1 MKLGGLFGNVQP
13 KTLAKALPVKPA
25 DLSLPL
31 SVPGAALARAIAPKK
46 RPGDFGI
53 VWPTTPQQQVKDYR
67 AILTLAEL
75 EAYADRCED
84 LGLCSFDW
92 ETAANKAAR
101 EAWYEYE
108 QEAHA
113 KIESLRGT
121 TRLMRETLALD
132 RGCDPKVVHQEI
144 ELMAATK
151 KLDSPEAL
159 EIDAQITFLEAQLA
173 TAREEYLMTPLDPH
187 RGEVCT
193 VSLAAAPHESRV
205 VPIDHKAGRVFEPTL
220 SREEARKLVM
230 DTLDR
235 RIFRNRKIV
244 KIAVNLSF
252 ETKFAA
258 KYGKYILLPVADPLV
273 MWVRCLQVA
282 DPKRLNDVKK
292 PATGWG
298 LKPATKAIFG
308 VNMGEFK
315 ELLAK
320 YGVDFFDEI
329 AADSGDGLVYS
340 AEDSDYGIQHYLY
353 WREIAKQIKDDR
365 QGTNYDTWLHEIEM
379 PFSRVIGLMEYNG
392 MGWDNHLAQ
401 MKREEA
407 WSVQA
412 AASTEMKELIKA
424 TVGLDIDPGKTG
436 KTNGVKHVLFKMM
449 NLPQGKPTDKG
460 GISLDEEALID
471 IKFMLENNL
480 EDLKEEKLLAVQLPE
495 GWDKYHADN
504 PEWLELSKE
513 ERAAIELRNRPP
525 HQYKE
530 AGLRLLELMG
540 RIQKMGT
547 LLSSHIDGREKWQN
561 PVTGKIHA
569 SYTPWTDTSRLNSM
583 KPNGQNVPRLEND
596 ELGVRN
602 FYVAG
607 PGKILFFI
615 DFSGFELRILAW
627 KSGDEVM
634 IEIFCTGGDMHIKT
648 GAAITNKPENEV
660 TKQERTDAKPAN
672 FGMAYG
678 GTEHALQKT
687 IKTDYGQRKTLA
699 ECAVMVDGTKKA
711 YPGVPVFQREIAL
724 QAREDG
730 FVSTIYGYI
739 RLLPD
744 IGSTNRY
751 SRQSAERQAS
761 NTPVQGTAADVMK
774 KAQNEVYEET
784 GRGTNLAFDA
794 DELGINPAQLA
805 RDLGESPPVLIHG
818 KTDMEAQIH
827 DEMIFEMDDDPD
839 VVEAAWKWVQAT
851 MTKEP
856 IPGFPVPIEAE
867 ASVGYAWGQKMSVEK
882 WLEEKRAAQKGA

>member
-1 MKLGGLFGNVQP
+1 MPQ
-13 KTLAKALPVKPA
+13 KTLAKALPAKPA
-25 DLSLPL
+25 DPSQPLP
-31 SVPGAALARAIAPKK
+31 VPGAALARAIAPKK

-53 VWPTTPQQQVKDYR
+53 VWPTIPQQQIKDYKP
-67 AILTLAEL
+67 ILTQAEL
-75 EAYADRCED
+75 EAYADRCEA

-92 ETAANKAAR
+92 ETAASKAAR
-101 EAWYEYE
+101 EAFAAYKAEVEKKIANLDGFPMDENDAKERAALKKEY
-108 QEAHA
+108 
-113 KIESLRGT
+113 
-121 TRLMRETLALD
+121 
-132 RGCDPKVVHQEI
+132 
-144 ELMAATK
+144 
-151 KLDSPEAL
+151 
-159 EIDAQITFLEAQLA
+159 EAQLA
-173 TAREEYLMTPLDPH
+173 AAREEYLLTPLDPH

-220 SREEARKLVM
+220 SREEARRLVM

-235 RIFRNRKIV
+235 LIFRNRKVV

-282 DPKRLNDVKK
+282 DSKRLNDQKK

-308 VNMGEFK
+308 VNMSEFK

-320 YGVDFFDEI
+320 YSVDFFDEI

-340 AEDSDYGIQHYLY
+340 AEDADYGLQHYLY
-353 WREIAKQIKDDR
+353 WKQVAVQIKDDR

-407 WSVQA
+407 WSIQA
-412 AASTEMKELIKA
+412 EAANEINQLSKES
-424 TVGLDIDPGKTG
+424 VGMEISLGKTG
-436 KTNGVKHVLFKMM
+436 KTNSVKYVLFNMM
-449 NLPQGKPTDKG
+449 KLPKGKPTDKG

-480 EDLKEEKLLAVQLPE
+480 EELAEEKLLSVELPE
-495 GWDKYHADN
+495 GWESYKQDS
-504 PEWLELSKE
+504 PEWYDLGKDQ
-513 ERAAIELRNRPP
+513 RAAIDLRNRPP
-525 HQYKE
+525 HPFKDV
-530 AGLRLLELMG
+530 GLRMLELMG
-540 RIQKMGT
+540 RYQKMNT
-547 LLSSHIDGREKWQN
+547 LLSSHVDGREKWQN

-627 KSGDEVM
+627 KSGDKVM
-634 IEIFCTGGDMHIKT
+634 IEIFCTGGDMHRKT
-648 GAAITNKPENEV
+648 GAAITNKPESEV

-711 YPGVPVFQREIAL
+711 YPGVPVFQQEIAL

-739 RLLPD
+739 RLLPE
-744 IGSTNRY
+744 INSTNTY
-751 SRQSAERQAS
+751 YRQSAARQAA
-761 NTPVQGTAADVMK
+761 NTPIQGTAADVMK

-805 RDLGESPPVLIHG
+805 HDLGEAPPILVHG

-839 VVEAAWKWVQAT
+839 VVEAAWHWVQAT
-851 MTKEP
+851 MTKPP
-856 IPGFPVPIEAE
+856 IEGFPVPIEAE
-867 ASVGYAWGQKMSVEK
+867 ASVGYAWGKKMSVEK
-882 WLEEKRAAQKGA
+882 WLEEKRAARKGAS

>member
-1 MKLGGLFGNVQP
+1 MKLGGLFGNMPQ
-13 KTLAKALPVKPA
+13 KTLAKALPAKPA
-25 DLSLPL
+25 DSSQLLPL
-31 SVPGAALARAIAPKK
+31 PGAALARAIAPKK
-46 RPGDFGI
+46 RPGDFGV
-53 VWPTTPQQQVKDYR
+53 VWPTIPQQQVKDYK
-67 AILTLAEL
+67 AILTQAEL
-75 EAYADRCED
+75 EAYADRCEA

-92 ETAANKAAR
+92 ETAASKAAR
-101 EAWYEYE
+101 EAFAAYKAEMETKIANLDGFPMDEKDAKERAALKKEY
-108 QEAHA
+108 
-113 KIESLRGT
+113 
-121 TRLMRETLALD
+121 
-132 RGCDPKVVHQEI
+132 
-144 ELMAATK
+144 
-151 KLDSPEAL
+151 
-159 EIDAQITFLEAQLA
+159 EAQL
-173 TAREEYLMTPLDPH
+173 TTTREAYLMTPLDPH
-187 RGEVCT
+187 QSEVCT

-205 VPIDHKAGRVFEPTL
+205 VPIDHKAGRIFEPTL
-220 SREEARKLVM
+220 SREAARKLVM

-235 RIFRNRKIV
+235 RIFRNRKVV

-282 DPKRLNDVKK
+282 DPKRLNDLKK

-298 LKPATKAIFG
+298 LKPATKAVFG

-340 AEDSDYGIQHYLY
+340 AEDADYGLQHYLY
-353 WREIAKQIKDDR
+353 WKQIAIQIKDDR

-407 WSVQA
+407 WSIQTEA
-412 AASTEMKELIKA
+412 ANEINQLSKEA
-424 TVGLDIDPGKTG
+424 VGMEISLGKTG
-436 KTNGVKHVLFKMM
+436 KTNSVKYVLFNMM
-449 NLPQGKPTDKG
+449 NLPKGKPTDKG

-480 EDLKEEKLLAVQLPE
+480 EDLTEEKLLSVKLPE
-495 GWDKYHADN
+495 GWESYLKDS
-504 PEWLELSKE
+504 PEWYELGKDQ
-513 ERAAIELRNRPP
+513 RAAVELRNRPP
-525 HQYKE
+525 HPFKDV
-530 AGLRLLELMG
+530 GLRMLELMG
-540 RIQKMGT
+540 RYQKMNT
-547 LLSSHIDGREKWQN
+547 LLSSHVDGREKWQN

-627 KSGDEVM
+627 KSGDKVM
-634 IEIFCTGGDMHIKT
+634 IEIFCTGGDMHRKT
-648 GAAITNKPENEV
+648 GAAITNKPESEV

-711 YPGVPVFQREIAL
+711 YPGVPVFQHEIAM

-744 IGSTNRY
+744 INSTNTY
-751 SRQSAERQAS
+751 YRQSAGRQAA
-761 NTPVQGTAADVMK
+761 NTPIQGTAADVMK

-784 GRGTNLAFDA
+784 GRGTNLVFDA
-794 DELGINPAQLA
+794 TEKGMNPVDLA
-805 RDLGESPPVLIHG
+805 REFGEAPPILVHG

-839 VVEAAWKWVQAT
+839 VVEAAWHWVQAT
-851 MTKEP
+851 MTKPP
-856 IPGFPVPIEAE
+856 IEGFPVPIEAE
-867 ASVGYAWGQKMSVEK
+867 ASVGYAWGKKMSVEK